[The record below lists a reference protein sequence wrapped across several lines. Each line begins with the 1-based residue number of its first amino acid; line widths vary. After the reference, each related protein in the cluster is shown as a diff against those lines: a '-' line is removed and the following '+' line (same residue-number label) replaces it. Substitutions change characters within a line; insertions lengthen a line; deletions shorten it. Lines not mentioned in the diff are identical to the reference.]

1 MKNISLFLLLGLFA
15 IKSQAQ
21 NFQMTIKPSS
31 TASSIRA
38 VIRPGITINNAQI
51 SSAQVT
57 VLIPA
62 SVGEPRPT
70 AVIKNNPITGLGYLL
85 FTSTE
90 TTPDGTY
97 FVYEFDGVGNATVPA
112 TNYIA
117 GTEYDLLEIQF
128 TNRPDVSSQVR
139 LAQLPN
145 GGTSGESPGNYNFFL
160 ALNGVDVV
168 NQTAPFYGSISSND
182 GQGYAGY
189 SFAALNNVVLPVNWL
204 KFTAVRQ
211 GNDVMLNWDV
221 ADERNTDRYEVEVSP
236 NGVDFAP
243 FATKQRTSG
252 SGSKNYNHL
261 DKQVGRYNSKILH
274 YRIKQ
279 YDLDGKFSYSPIKT
293 VRLDVKGETSL
304 FPNPAKE
311 GFTLTIPYLNPNQD
325 KVQLH
330 LVNPLGQVVDRKD
343 ITRLAAVNYYYNL
356 QSSLI
361 TSGEYLLKIFEDG
374 QLTETKRVLI
384 KK

>member
-1 MKNISLFLLLGLFA
+1 MRHFLSLLLSILLF
-15 IKSQAQ
+15 S
-21 NFQMTIKPSS
+21 FS
-31 TASSIRA
+31 
-38 VIRPGITINNAQI
+38 NAQ
-51 SSAQVT
+51 
-57 VLIPA
+57 LIQGTLKPGSTPN
-62 SVGEPRPT
+62 SVIVAIRSNTTFTGQ
-70 AVIKNNPITGLGYLL
+70 ITGLNITLQIPSTVSPAPTVSILNNPLSANVPTENFATAVTTENGFINYL
-85 FTSTE
+85 FVNNPTGTPAVNFVANTE
-90 TTPDGTY
+90 I
-97 FVYEFDGVGNATVPA
+97 N
-112 TNYIA
+112 
-117 GTEYDLLEIQF
+117 LLELQF
-128 TNRPDVSSQVR
+128 ANGPTGVVSQVR
-139 LAQLPN
+139 LANLPS
-145 GGTSGESPGNYNFFL
+145 GGSNSQQYFYIEVGADRTNEASM
-160 ALNGVDVV
+160 
-168 NQTAPFYGSISSND
+168 FYGAAAMND
-182 GQGYAGY
+182 PGGYAAY
-189 SFAALNNVVLPVNWL
+189 SFVSINGVVLPVNWL

-236 NGVDFAP
+236 NGVDFAS

-374 QLTETKRVLI
+374 QLAETKRVLI

>member
-1 MKNISLFLLLGLFA
+1 
-15 IKSQAQ
+15 
-21 NFQMTIKPSS
+21 
-31 TASSIRA
+31 
-38 VIRPGITINNAQI
+38 
-51 SSAQVT
+51 
-57 VLIPA
+57 
-62 SVGEPRPT
+62 
-70 AVIKNNPITGLGYLL
+70 
-85 FTSTE
+85 
-90 TTPDGTY
+90 
-97 FVYEFDGVGNATVPA
+97 
-112 TNYIA
+112 
-117 GTEYDLLEIQF
+117 
-128 TNRPDVSSQVR
+128 
-139 LAQLPN
+139 
-145 GGTSGESPGNYNFFL
+145 
-160 ALNGVDVV
+160 
-168 NQTAPFYGSISSND
+168 
-182 GQGYAGY
+182 
-189 SFAALNNVVLPVNWL
+189 
-204 KFTAVRQ
+204 
-211 GNDVMLNWDV
+211 
-221 ADERNTDRYEVEVSP
+221 
-236 NGVDFAP
+236 
-243 FATKQRTSG
+243 
-252 SGSKNYNHL
+252 